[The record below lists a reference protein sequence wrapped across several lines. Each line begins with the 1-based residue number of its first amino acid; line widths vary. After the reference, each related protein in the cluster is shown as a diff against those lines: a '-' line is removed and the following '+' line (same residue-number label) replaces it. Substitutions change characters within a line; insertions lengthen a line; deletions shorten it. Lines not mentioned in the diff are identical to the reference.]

1 MVTSPF
7 TLMKGDYFT
16 GLTRY
21 RIIRWLRVQDPAI
34 CRHAIQQKHLTP
46 LALLRHALRAATGMR
61 YVVFQPVLTRDTR
74 LEMERRL
81 FPSCLPAL
89 RGLGVGGMT
98 TRTIL
103 RRGCVPVTHRDAVRL
118 CGAHAPARLPA
129 DRPRGRRRAAV
140 VITWGGW
147 HNGGSAA

>member
-1 MVTSPF
+1 M
-7 TLMKGDYFT
+7 
-16 GLTRY
+16 
-21 RIIRWLRVQDPAI
+21 QNAQ
-34 CRHAIQQKHLTP
+34 CRHAIQQRHLTP

-61 YVVFQPVLTRDTR
+61 YAVFQPVLTRDPR

-103 RRGCVPVTHRDAVRL
+103 RRGCVHVTHRDAVRL
-118 CGAHAPARLPA
+118 CGTHAPHACQQTALEADGALRLSS
-129 DRPRGRRRAAV
+129 RGEVGIMAGVLHDEALCPTR
-140 VITWGGW
+140 G
-147 HNGGSAA
+147 